1 MTPVRPQPPSHA
13 YRRSSIR
20 SDAHAVTPI
29 SSSSSAPLP
38 HVPGGLL
45 TAIEDQYQKI
55 TEVDGIKVSVELLD
69 TAGTEQF
76 MALHSMYMKS
86 GDGFILVFSLTSMD
100 SLQELSSLRDQILRL
115 KEVDGYHAVS
125 RPVLVCLL
133 YTTKL
138 TSVSVG

>member
-1 MTPVRPQPPSHA
+1 V
-13 YRRSSIR
+13 
-20 SDAHAVTPI
+20 
-29 SSSSSAPLP
+29 L
-38 HVPGGLL
+38 GGLL